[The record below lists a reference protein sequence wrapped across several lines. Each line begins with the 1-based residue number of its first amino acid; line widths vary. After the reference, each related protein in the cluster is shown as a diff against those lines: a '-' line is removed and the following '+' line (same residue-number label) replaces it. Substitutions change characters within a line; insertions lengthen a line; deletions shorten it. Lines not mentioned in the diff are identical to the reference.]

1 LDVPRGIKRAS
12 RAAADAE
19 YGTISSLIPSW
30 ERSLRARNR
39 AAKTIRSYGDT
50 AVLFEEF
57 LVGNGHPSV
66 LTEVDRDYVEE
77 FIAAQLRDWRPA
89 TAAVR
94 YRSLQQFFK
103 WAVEEGE
110 MSESPMA
117 KMSPPTVPED
127 PVPIVSDED
136 LRLLLK
142 TCEGS
147 QFEKRRDA
155 AILWIFIDTGC
166 RLGEV
171 AGLTVQD
178 VDLELDV
185 VVVLGKG
192 GRIRSVPFGRKAGQA
207 IDRYLRVRRN
217 HTEAESDALWLGAKG
232 KMTDSGLV
240 QMIRRRCKDAGISQL
255 HPHQL
260 RHTAAHQWLAQGGN
274 EGDAMRL
281 FGWRSPQMLKRYG
294 ASAADERARE
304 AFRRL
309 SPGDRL

>member
-1 LDVPRGIKRAS
+1 VKSEDPAVK
-12 RAAADAE
+12 DAP
-19 YGTISSLIPSW
+19 YGSISSLIPSW

-39 AAKTIRSYGDT
+39 AGKTIRSYGDT
-50 AVLFEEF
+50 ARLFEDF
-57 LVGNGHPSV
+57 LTDNGLPTT
-66 LTEVDRDYVEE
+66 LTEVQRIHVEE

-103 WAVEEGE
+103 WAAEEGE
-110 MSESPMA
+110 ISESPMA

-127 PVPIVSDED
+127 PIPIVSDED

-142 TCEGS
+142 TCEGN

-155 AILWIFIDTGC
+155 AILRTFIDTGC

-171 AGLTVQD
+171 AGLKVED
-178 VDLELDV
+178 VDLDLDV

-192 GRIRSVPFGRKAGQA
+192 SRTRSVPYGRKASQA
-207 IDRYLRVRRN
+207 IDRYLRVRRG
-217 HTEAESDALWLGAKG
+217 HPYADSEAMWLGAKG

-240 QMIRRRCKDAGISQL
+240 QMIRRRCKDAGIPQL

-260 RHTAAHQWLAQGGN
+260 RHTAAHQWLTQGGN

-281 FGWRSPQMLKRYG
+281 FGWRSSQMLKRYG
-294 ASAADERARE
+294 ASAADERARD
-304 AFRRL
+304 AYRRL